1 MTSSEEPT
9 TSVLFV
15 CAGNICRSPT
25 AETVFRTLAERAGLA
40 SSIAVD
46 SAGTGDWQ
54 VGQSPDA
61 RAVEQAR
68 LRGYTMIDRCARQFA
83 FDDFDRF
90 EWILAMDRSNLYE
103 LEALCPRGFSGH
115 LGLFMAFA
123 PEAGAVEV
131 PDPYQGK
138 TEDFERVLDLTERA
152 ARGLLDAV
160 RESLYV
166 RGKA

>member
-1 MTSSEEPT
+1 MASDAEPT

-25 AETVFRTLAERAGLA
+25 AETVFSALVEHAGLA
-40 SSIAVD
+40 RSITVD

-54 VGQSPDA
+54 VGEPPDA
-61 RAVEQAR
+61 RAAEQAR
-68 LRGYTMIDRCARQFA
+68 LRGYTMVDRCARQLA

-90 EWILAMDRSNLYE
+90 EWILAMDRQNLYE
-103 LEALCPRGFSGH
+103 LEALCPRDFRGH
-115 LGLFMAFA
+115 LGLFMEFA
-123 PEAGAVEV
+123 PDAGAIEV
-131 PDPYQGK
+131 PDPYHGE

-160 RESLYV
+160 RDSLDARSYD
-166 RGKA
+166 